1 MSTRI
6 QCSRLIPVSSGPP
19 DWSKINWSG
28 VFVSSDGS
36 FTCTAPTRFEYYF
49 RRWIDNYVGDGF
61 GFSVSSP
68 GLLGNYSFVYAN
80 GWLPYTGPAGS
91 AYVRV
96 TGAKLVGIGRTE
108 IPNGPNYD
116 APGNYP
122 DSDTMFSWPEMV
134 GGGFAFFIHAE
145 ATGCAYTV
153 NNGYPLY
160 SPTPYDIASEAPSS
174 VSLQFQFHN

>member
-19 DWSKINWSG
+19 DWSKITWSG
-28 VFVSSDGS
+28 WFELSDGS
-36 FTCTAPTRFEYYF
+36 FTCTAPTRFQYEF
-49 RRWIDNYVGDGF
+49 RRLIENYVGDGF
-61 GFSVSSP
+61 GFSVNSP
-68 GLLGNYSFVYAN
+68 GLLGNYSTLFAS
-80 GWLPYTGPAGS
+80 GFLDYTGPAGS

-96 TGAKLVGIGRTE
+96 TGAELVGLSRTE

-134 GGGFAFFIHAE
+134 GGRFQFLVHAE
-145 ATGCAYTV
+145 ATGCVYTV

-160 SPTPYDIASEAPSS
+160 SPTPYNIISETPSS